1 MKSNIEQQNRWLE
14 LLEKH
19 KDHLEIGDIEK
30 VKKAIRKNKNSW
42 AIFNLKVDLLCLE
55 YPLKGESNGKRRT
68 TKNEPRR
75 TDNDQES

>member
-1 MKSNIEQQNRWLE
+1 MKNNVEQQNRWLE

-30 VKKAIRKNKNSW
+30 VRKAIKKNKNSW

-55 YPLKGESNGKRRT
+55 YPLKGENNGKRRT
-68 TKNEPRR
+68 TKTKPRP
-75 TDNDQES
+75 TDNE

>member
-30 VKKAIRKNKNSW
+30 VRKAIKKNKNSW

-55 YPLKGESNGKRRT
+55 YPLKGDKNGERRT
-68 TKNEPRR
+68 TKTKPRR
-75 TDNDQES
+75 INNDQEP